1 MTKVGEMEQDMQ
13 WIPRDHTSEMQAALQ
28 GRQGTEV
35 WVSFA
40 RWEDGRQV
48 PKRFKVQLVR
58 GDKSYMDLRLCLARL
73 QTTTSNL
80 RKENKA
86 IEDKIPVG
94 FPNYRPPTFLSC
106 FQHERKRVLK
116 PGPGPGSFDAFKWLN
131 EAKYQEELEKK
142 DAELARRRREEREQ
156 GKQLEAKYQEELEKK
171 DAELA
176 RRRRE
181 EREQGKQLEAALER
195 RLEELM
201 ERLEGMPVPASRLVL
216 AEPTPRRSLPEMERQ
231 HALRMA
237 ELEERKGELEA
248 ELQVL
253 RIASPATTTAA
264 SASAC
269 HRDHGSHQRASSE
282 PLRLENQWCEFSF
295 PFSLAVGQ
303 CEQTTFSTWQLSPGL
318 QKD

>member
-58 GDKSYMDLRLCLARL
+58 GDKSYMDLRLCLERL

-142 DAELARRRREEREQ
+142 DAELARRRREERE
-156 GKQLEAKYQEELEKK
+156 K
-171 DAELA
+171 
-176 RRRRE
+176 
-181 EREQGKQLEAALER
+181 GKQLEAALER

-231 HALRMA
+231 HTLRMA

-253 RIASPATTTAA
+253 RMCLT
-264 SASAC
+264 
-269 HRDHGSHQRASSE
+269 RDHNR
-282 PLRLENQWCEFSF
+282 R
-295 PFSLAVGQ
+295 VGIRVP
-303 CEQTTFSTWQLSPGL
+303 S
-318 QKD
+318 